1 MNFNLSKI
9 ITEWASLI
17 ELTQSGVVYISQT
30 LPVTLAGL
38 NWMLPSRALQVGLSP
53 TTYRVA
59 PGVFK

>member
-1 MNFNLSKI
+1 M
-9 ITEWASLI
+9 SLI

-59 PGVFK
+59 PGVYK